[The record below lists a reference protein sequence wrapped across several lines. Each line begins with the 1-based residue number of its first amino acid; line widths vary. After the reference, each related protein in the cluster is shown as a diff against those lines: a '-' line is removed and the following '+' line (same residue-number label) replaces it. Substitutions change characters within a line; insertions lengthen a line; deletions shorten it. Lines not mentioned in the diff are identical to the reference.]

1 MLAQLRSGHS
11 NLLRAYRHVIDP
23 LVTRHAQSVVKAI
36 SWNTDSPNVLHW
48 QLPGYIF
55 LGLQMYLRTSS
66 LSLSLCRTSQVRHAG
81 KEVSLRLLWRV
92 CQQTTTLTT
101 LSFVL
106 MLRDLHR

>member
-48 QLPGYIF
+48 QLTGHI
-55 LGLQMYLRTSS
+55 YLSPQS
-66 LSLSLCRTSQVRHAG
+66 LNQLSLEPAKVRHAG

-92 CQQTTTLTT
+92 CQ
-101 LSFVL
+101 
-106 MLRDLHR
+106 